1 MKKNYRRVFILHTY
15 IYNIYGKFLSAQLVH
30 FIKHLYFLTSII
42 IFTLFYVQE
51 GKKIKYDPKNNMR
64 NIILFLQYSLIW
76 AIDVSTSNDTEVKKH
91 PISIDDFNHLRWVTS
106 PISEPVSFSSRVRRQ
121 ITGKKKCPKK
131 IGPVHTLNIYYL
143 SNTGNFLEYFT
154 HHSI

>member
-1 MKKNYRRVFILHTY
+1 
-15 IYNIYGKFLSAQLVH
+15 
-30 FIKHLYFLTSII
+30 
-42 IFTLFYVQE
+42 
-51 GKKIKYDPKNNMR
+51 MR

-143 SNTGNFLEYFT
+143 SNTGNYWNISRITQFEL
-154 HHSI
+154 